1 MKPRNKFEKAVL
13 AQSKSLRPITKAQ
26 KVWAFRECIDH
37 YAYRLPKG
45 RTTCMDCGHSWVM
58 EEQTENCTCPKCR
71 AKLKVQTT
79 FDRKLQQKQYFTV
92 LTTSGEY
99 QVLRMYLLIAEM
111 EKGCKAKPYALEI
124 GHYWWDRQGR
134 MAVVAIQRVLGRYID
149 TFSFGSPLTIRMD
162 SDAYRHIAYAPI
174 YPKFKA
180 MDILRRNGFDGDFH
194 DMVPTRLI
202 PALLSNNRAETLFKA
217 GQYPM
222 LRHYLQ
228 SSFDIGQYW
237 ASIKICIRNG
247 YTIADGSMWRD
258 TIDLLRHFGKD
269 TNSPKYVCPTDLK
282 TEHDKL
288 AEKKRKQKEQEQ
300 LAERRQEAVKHE
312 KEYRKLKGCFFG
324 IAFTDGILHIHVL
337 ESVAEFAEEGTAM
350 HHCVWS
356 NNYYLKKDS
365 LILSATIDGKR
376 IETIEVSLKTFEVVQ
391 SRGVC
396 NSNTEYHDRII
407 SLVNDNIHLIR
418 QRMKAA

>member
-45 RTTCMDCGHSWVM
+45 RTTCMDCGHSWIM
-58 EEQTENCTCPKCR
+58 AEQTENCTCPKCR

-124 GHYWWDRQGR
+124 GHYWWNGQGR

-149 TFSFGSPLTIRMD
+149 TFSFGSPLAIRMD
-162 SDAYRHIAYAPI
+162 NDAYRHIAYAPI

-180 MDILRRNGFDGDFH
+180 TDILRRNGFDGDLH
-194 DMVPTRLI
+194 DIVPTRLI
-202 PALLSNNRAETLFKA
+202 PALLSDSRAETLFKA